1 MTVLNDW
8 WAQMDEAKRK
18 FVPLVKFR
26 DFLRSIR
33 VIGRDSEI
41 YRLIKNTIPTEVVT
55 EECLKQ
61 S

>member
-1 MTVLNDW
+1 
-8 WAQMDEAKRK
+8 MDEAKRK